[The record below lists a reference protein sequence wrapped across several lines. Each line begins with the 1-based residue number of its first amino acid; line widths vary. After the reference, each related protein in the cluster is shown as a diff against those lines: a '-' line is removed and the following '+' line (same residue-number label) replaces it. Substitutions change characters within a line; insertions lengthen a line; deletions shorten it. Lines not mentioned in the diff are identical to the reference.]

1 MTLLTFPLS
10 SDVSWAG
17 HCDTRPTVRTIP
29 ALYPLS
35 LSRRASAAAAA
46 ALSPRRSWG
55 GRGSVQSER
64 EGGEK
69 VSCTR
74 KLHLNFPWPHCP
86 PCAAQR

>member
-17 HCDTRPTVRTIP
+17 HCDTRPTVHTIP

-35 LSRRASAAAAA
+35 LSRRASAA

-74 KLHLNFPWPHCP
+74 KLHLNFSWPHYP
-86 PCAAQR
+86 PYAAQR